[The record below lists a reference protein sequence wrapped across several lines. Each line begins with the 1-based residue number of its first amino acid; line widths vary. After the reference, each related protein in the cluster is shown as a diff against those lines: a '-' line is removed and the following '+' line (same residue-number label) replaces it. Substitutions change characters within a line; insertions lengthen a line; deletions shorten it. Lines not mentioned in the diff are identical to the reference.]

1 MLLVTHAI
9 YYLKYVDKILIMES
23 GRIVE
28 QGSFEKLK
36 NSVRFKEILSL
47 LSKNEDDPKKKKESV
62 DLLGD
67 LEEEKEEELVV
78 EPAKVEEVVHEV
90 KE

>member
-1 MLLVTHAI
+1 MVTHAI

>member
-1 MLLVTHAI
+1 VLLVTHAI